1 LPYIKKNGEEF
12 KEYPTTKMT
21 YNTQYDYFKFCGD
34 EYEELTIFE
43 YESEERYDYLLRKQ
57 YLTYDGSGRYDTL
70 FLFKTLME
78 MDYCRKF
85 IFARAQKHVEN
96 SKGVFKF
103 IDETDSDFNLYCYII
118 KNRVASN
125 NYNNYV
131 TLINICEEIHVLKHN
146 FSSSEFEN
154 EIGNHI
160 CKFGNIIN
168 NYITVVDEE
177 RFIITDDLKIAPI
190 GSCEEYEYI
199 YDPPVNKLV
208 LE

>member
-1 LPYIKKNGEEF
+1 MRNYFTIFEDCVYLNELPYIKKNGEEF
-12 KEYPTTKMT
+12 EEYPTTKMT

-34 EYEELTIFE
+34 KYEELTIFE

-57 YLTYDGSGRYDTL
+57 YRKYDDSEYYNTL

-78 MDYCRKF
+78 MNYCR
-85 IFARAQKHVEN
+85 E
-96 SKGVFKF
+96 F
-103 IDETDSDFNLYCYII
+103 IDGVDSDYNLYCYII

-125 NYNNYV
+125 DYNNYV

-146 FSSSEFEN
+146 FSNSEFEN

-160 CKFGNIIN
+160 CKFGNTIN
-168 NYITVVDEE
+168 NYITIIDEE

-199 YDPPVNKLV
+199 YDPPINKLV

>member
-1 LPYIKKNGEEF
+1 MRHYFTIFEDCVYINELPYIKKNGEEF

-21 YNTQYDYFKFCGD
+21 YNAQYDYFKFCGND
-34 EYEELTIFE
+34 YEELTIFE

-57 YLTYDGSGRYDTL
+57 YLTYDGSEHHNTL

-78 MDYCRKF
+78 MDYCR
-85 IFARAQKHVEN
+85 E
-96 SKGVFKF
+96 F
-103 IDETDSDFNLYCYII
+103 IDTMSFDFNLYCYTI
-118 KNRVASN
+118 KNRVASDD
-125 NYNNYV
+125 YNNYV
-131 TLINICEEIHVLKHN
+131 TLINIYEEIHVLKHN
-146 FSSSEFEN
+146 FSSSEFKN
-154 EIGNHI
+154 KIRNRVY
-160 CKFGNIIN
+160 KFGNTIN
-168 NYITVVDEE
+168 NYITIVDEE